1 MHVTGAQSLFFEQY
15 LWLLLPRE
23 NDPKLLAGA
32 AKPSCS
38 PDGDVK
44 LFYVDE
50 FNLFKFC
57 DNHLGN
63 AFTGFYGLGSVG
75 KVNQDTLYLS
85 AVVAVDG
92 TGCVEQRQSTFCR

>member
-15 LWLLLPRE
+15 LWLLLQRE

-63 AFTGFYGLGSVG
+63 AFTGFYGLG
-75 KVNQDTLYLS
+75 
-85 AVVAVDG
+85 
-92 TGCVEQRQSTFCR
+92 

>member
-1 MHVTGAQSLFFEQY
+1 MSRVHKACFLNNIFGYFCSEKTG
-15 LWLLLPRE
+15 R
-23 NDPKLLAGA
+23 KLLAGA